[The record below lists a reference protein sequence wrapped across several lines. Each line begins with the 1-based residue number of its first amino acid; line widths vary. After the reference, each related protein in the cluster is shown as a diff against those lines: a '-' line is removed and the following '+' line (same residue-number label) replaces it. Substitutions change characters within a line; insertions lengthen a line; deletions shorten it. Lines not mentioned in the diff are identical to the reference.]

1 MKILFR
7 LLGVTA
13 LSTILFACSS
23 QQLED
28 YRGTQPALDLKTF
41 FDGELRAYGM
51 LQNRAGEMT
60 RRVTATIDASW
71 EGDAGILEEEF
82 IFDDGEIEY
91 RTWHLTDHGNGR
103 YTGTA
108 GDVIGEA
115 GGSIVGSVFQWQ
127 YQLEVPYGDGT
138 ISVAL
143 DDWLYLIDENHLINK
158 TRLSKFGFRVGELTL
173 LIEKIN

>member
-60 RRVTATIDASW
+60 RRFTATMMP
-71 EGDAGILEEEF
+71 AGRVMQGYLKRNSF
-82 IFDDGEIEY
+82 LMMVRSNIE
-91 RTWHLTDHGNGR
+91 HG
-103 YTGTA
+103 T
-108 GDVIGEA
+108 
-115 GGSIVGSVFQWQ
+115 
-127 YQLEVPYGDGT
+127 
-138 ISVAL
+138 
-143 DDWLYLIDENHLINK
+143 
-158 TRLSKFGFRVGELTL
+158 
-173 LIEKIN
+173 